1 MDPNRRQQVP
11 NELKDDVLAPDLD
24 EVLTEFEGDL
34 ALDPRERQRDR
45 NAHLLLT
52 AWKMIM
58 ENEAEEKSAK
68 H

>member
-1 MDPNRRQQVP
+1 MP
-11 NELKDDVLAPDLD
+11 NELKDDVLAPDVD
-24 EVLTEFEGDL
+24 NFFTKFEGDREF
-34 ALDPRERQRDR
+34 DPLEQQRDR

-58 ENEAEEKSAK
+58 ETEAEEKSTK